1 MHAKTP
7 TIACLALAA
16 LASPFADAQER
27 PAWMTEGP
35 RVEQDAISFELPLET
50 VGNMLFV
57 EVELGGAPRRFLFDT
72 GSPSMM
78 SAQLATTLELEVV
91 DRRQG
96 RDSHGAVVDTDVVQA
111 DLALGGTVVHKVPFF
126 VAEFP
131 KPAQC
136 LFDGVLGSEVLP
148 LCAWQIDLPDGVLRC
163 SSDLASLDHV
173 DETKR
178 LPLHDFG
185 YPHAP
190 ILDIRFAREATSKAL
205 FDTGSPEYLAISPP
219 DLGGA
224 RRNDAV
230 GASIAGHGSLGAS
243 LGGRAPQKDQF
254 RVQLRSLAIGD
265 VQLGRVDAVVR
276 ESPPSL
282 IGASMLEHFVVTLD
296 PRTRAAWFDRYR
308 DGPYARASYGFGLA
322 FEDGVSV
329 SLVWDE
335 SPAAAAGL
343 QVGQQLSSIN
353 GQPATTSCAG
363 IRSAMRAMST
373 GDRIDL
379 AWETGEATL
388 VRTTVT
394 AD

>member
-1 MHAKTP
+1 MRMKTF
-7 TIACLALAA
+7 IVSCCALAA
-16 LASPFADAQER
+16 LASSFATAQER

-78 SAQLATTLELEVV
+78 SAQLAAALDLEVV

-111 DLALGGTVVHKVPFF
+111 DLTLGGTTIHKVPIF
-126 VAEFP
+126 VTEFP

-163 SSDLASLDHV
+163 SSDLARLDHV
-173 DETKR
+173 DQAKR

-190 ILDIRFAREATSKAL
+190 ILDIRFAEQATSKAL

-230 GASIAGHGSLGAS
+230 AASITGHGSLGAS
-243 LGGRAPQKDQF
+243 IGVAHRRRTSFASSCDRWRSETYNWTGSTPLSANRHRA
-254 RVQLRSLAIGD
+254 
-265 VQLGRVDAVVR
+265 
-276 ESPPSL
+276 
-282 IGASMLEHFVVTLD
+282 
-296 PRTRAAWFDRYR
+296 
-308 DGPYARASYGFGLA
+308 
-322 FEDGVSV
+322 
-329 SLVWDE
+329 
-335 SPAAAAGL
+335 
-343 QVGQQLSSIN
+343 
-353 GQPATTSCAG
+353 
-363 IRSAMRAMST
+363 
-373 GDRIDL
+373 
-379 AWETGEATL
+379 
-388 VRTTVT
+388 
-394 AD
+394 